1 MPETRSQL
9 WTLFLLLWAAWPAS
23 AQHGSSTHQYLHGA
37 IVRGDSSA
45 KELALVFTGDA
56 YAEGGLHIAR
66 VLQRQGIK
74 ASFFFTGT
82 FYRNPEF
89 KAILEALI
97 QDKHYLGA
105 HSDRHLLYCSWENR
119 DSLLVSREEFRQD
132 LLNNYV
138 AMNQLGIRKKD
149 APYYLPPYEWYND
162 SIASWTRSM
171 DLQLVNYTY
180 GTLSHADYTL
190 PATRGYRS
198 SREIFDSILEHEA
211 GDPHGLNGF
220 ILLCHVGTEE
230 QRTDK
235 FYLLLEELIIQ
246 LKHLG
251 YRFKRIDELL

>member
-1 MPETRSQL
+1 MRELRNQHWIL
-9 WTLFLLLWAAWPAS
+9 VLLLCSAPAI
-23 AQHGSSTHQYLHGA
+23 AQHRASGYQYLHGA

-66 VLQRQGIK
+66 VLERQGIK

-105 HSDRHLLYCSWENR
+105 HSDQHLLYCSWENR
-119 DSLLVSREEFRQD
+119 DSLLVSQEEFRQD
-132 LLNNYV
+132 LLNNY
-138 AMNQLGIRKKD
+138 ASMLPLGIGKKD

-162 SIASWTRSM
+162 SIASWTRSL
-171 DLQLVNYTY
+171 DLQLVNYTF

-190 PATRGYRS
+190 PATREYRS
-198 SREIFDSILEHEA
+198 SREILDSILEHEA
-211 GDPHGLNGF
+211 RDPHGLNGF
-220 ILLCHVGTEE
+220 ILLSHVGTEE
-230 QRTDK
+230 TRTDK
-235 FYLLLEELIIQ
+235 FYLYLEELIIQ